1 MFYGG
6 RNMIYELNDPSKA
19 APIFADWEDLDTGV
33 RACLDNVMGKIFVT
47 DPDHPKSAMAVIGDF
62 AFFAGEPDLELLRGK
77 PDRWM
82 LVVPQ
87 NDAWS
92 SLIEEHFP
100 ANKRIRYAIRK
111 ETAFD
116 REKLEAMAA
125 ALPEGYTLRRIDG
138 ELYDACLKDEL
149 FEDCVSIFGS
159 KEKYLELGRGFA
171 VMKDGKIVSAAS
183 SYSRY
188 LTGIDVEID
197 TVKTERCKG
206 LGAAVAARLILQC
219 LDEGLYPAWDA
230 ANKLSVRLAERLGYE
245 YSHEYVCYSM
255 D

>member
-47 DPDHPKSAMAVIGDF
+47 DPNHPKSAMAVIGDF

-87 NDAWS
+87 NDTWS

-111 ETAFD
+111 ETDFD
-116 REKLEAMAA
+116 REKLEAMVTPINLTVPSAA
-125 ALPEGYTLRRIDG
+125 IPFFILMRYGTPWVIVDALSNTKLFPFISLKARISYPFSPNV
-138 ELYDACLKDEL
+138 LIS
-149 FEDCVSIFGS
+149 CVSFMS
-159 KEKYLELGRGFA
+159 KGRQIPSHALA
-171 VMKDGKIVSAAS
+171 VKI
-183 SYSRY
+183 
-188 LTGIDVEID
+188 
-197 TVKTERCKG
+197 
-206 LGAAVAARLILQC
+206 
-219 LDEGLYPAWDA
+219 
-230 ANKLSVRLAERLGYE
+230 LSVNLM
-245 YSHEYVCYSM
+245 S
-255 D
+255 